1 MYVLLTSLVC
11 FLLHYHY
18 AFSPSLYALLPY
30 SSLSLFSVPQ
40 PSLLCPSTLSPLS
53 LNSLSSVPQLSPPSV
68 PQPSLLCPS
77 TLSPL
82 SLNSLPSVPQLSPP
96 SVPRPSLLCPSILC
110 PLSLNSLSLIHCT
123 FLSTTLLPLHAFSI
137 PLSLPHP
144 HLPLRHTSQ
153 LRERQP
159 RELNSCHPQYTRY
172 WQLILTQI
180 HCDIASSP
188 GSPLHVHLSD
198 DL

>member
-1 MYVLLTSLVC
+1 MLFLPLFMPC
-11 FLLHYHY
+11 FLIPLC
-18 AFSPSLYALLPY
+18 LC
-30 SSLSLFSVPQ
+30 SLSLNPLSSVPQ
-40 PSLLCPSTLSPLS
+40 LSLLCPSTLSPLS

-180 HCDIASSP
+180 HCNRDIASSP